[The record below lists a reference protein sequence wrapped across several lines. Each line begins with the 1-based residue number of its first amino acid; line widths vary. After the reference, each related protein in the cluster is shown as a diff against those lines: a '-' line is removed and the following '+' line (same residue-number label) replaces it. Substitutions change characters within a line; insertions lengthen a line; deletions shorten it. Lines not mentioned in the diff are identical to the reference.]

1 MKRIDLPYFDKRN
14 ATIDTI
20 VIHAVAYD
28 VKGAIE
34 SFREHEVSPH
44 YLIDEKGKIYQFVD
58 ECQRAWHA
66 GLSFWQGQ
74 TNLNDRSIG
83 IELCSKNFGQEP
95 YPMRQISALIRL
107 CQRLQRKYHI
117 KKERILGHSDIAV
130 SRKPDPGKA
139 FPWSYLARHNLG
151 LWYDLKNAAK
161 MTIEDE
167 AELLG
172 MIGYDTADLN
182 AAKVAFVRH
191 FMGENV
197 QKDGISNLLEK
208 PFETPL
214 KVLKK
219 DYLNVL
225 KATAYGYRKKNG

>member
-1 MKRIDLPYFDKRN
+1 MQRIDLPYFDKRN

-83 IELCSKNFGQEP
+83 IELCSKNFGQKP

-117 KKERILGHSDIAV
+117 KKERILGHSDIAPL
-130 SRKPDPGKA
+130 RKADPGKA
-139 FPWSYLARHNLG
+139 FPWGYLSRRGLG
-151 LWYDLKNAAK
+151 VWYHKKYASKIALN
-161 MTIEDE
+161 DE
-167 AELLG
+167 VELLG
-172 MIGYDTADLN
+172 LVGYDTADLN
-182 AAKVAFVRH
+182 AAKVAFIRH
-191 FMGENV
+191 FMGNCVLDESVENLIENPS
-197 QKDGISNLLEK
+197 K
-208 PFETPL
+208 TPICANQQE
-214 KVLKK
+214 
-219 DYLNVL
+219 YLSILQAVVFSCM
-225 KATAYGYRKKNG
+225 